1 MNLPIDVYEDSITH
15 NPETTRLRLKLAG
28 ELWYDKIY
36 KIFKAEGYRCLI
48 HDQCMFIKRD
58 VETGAVTVIC
68 IYLDDILFMG
78 NNPSEIEAKIKHFR
92 AQVINLTVMGEGK
105 RYIGVDIKREYNLS
119 ISITISKKS

>member
-1 MNLPIDVYEDSITH
+1 
-15 NPETTRLRLKLAG
+15 
-28 ELWYDKIY
+28 
-36 KIFKAEGYRCLI
+36 
-48 HDQCMFIKRD
+48 MFIKRD

-105 RYIGVDIKREYNLS
+105 RYISVDIKREYNLS